1 MNGETKTNLQVVVQ
15 WLQLITLVVGV
26 AGLFLTVGRKDAKL
40 DANTVEIGQLRDIAA
55 DLVRATVESTSN
67 NISQDRQIDD
77 LRDRVARLE
86 QNK

>member
-40 DANTVEIGQLRDIAA
+40 DANTVEIGQLRDIAT

-86 QNK
+86 QKK

>member
-40 DANTVEIGQLRDIAA
+40 DANTVEIGQLRDIAT